1 MTKKEA
7 LLFFPLPQDE
17 DIEDFYEELL
27 FEYKQFFISK
37 FPINKVFI
45 AKEKKMLQMHEA
57 YLLLGGEKKYR
68 DFLNFEIPITLPP
81 TIKECFEIYQQN
93 RNLLKSKILKAS
105 TFYEI
110 TSFINC
116 LLELQHIYNSKWINV
131 SHLPDTEIQ
140 ISNEPDPMTLILA
153 IKDFNSKG
161 GITFDDLNALRN
173 ISPNL
178 LLNEAKRLSL
188 STKIQ

>member
-1 MTKKEA
+1 MTNKEA
-7 LLFFPLPQDE
+7 LLFFPLPKDE

-57 YLLLGGEKKYR
+57 YEFLGGEQNDR
-68 DFLNFEIPITLPP
+68 EFLNYEIPLNLPSS
-81 TIKECFEIYQQN
+81 IKECFEVYQQN
-93 RNLLKSKILKAS
+93 RNLLKNKILKS
-105 TFYEI
+105 SSYFEI
-110 TSFINC
+110 TSLINS
-116 LLELQHIYNSKWINV
+116 LLELQRIYSLKWTIV

-140 ISNEPDPMTLILA
+140 ISNEPDPMALLLA
-153 IKDFNSKG
+153 IKEFNSKG
-161 GITFDDLNALRN
+161 GITFDDLNTKRN
-173 ISPNL
+173 ISPDL

-188 STKIQ
+188 STKI